1 MKKTF
6 TVNLGSRVFH
16 IDEDAF
22 DELKRYLSGIE
33 KYFADAAERKE
44 IIDDIER
51 RISELFSER
60 IGNRKEVITI
70 SDVREIITILG
81 NPEDIGSSSG
91 EDEQREFYTS
101 NRSRPRGYKR
111 IYRDPEN
118 RVLGGVC
125 GGLGVYFNT
134 DPLVFRILFIV
145 FLLLGGASLL
155 VYAIMWI
162 VIPLAKT
169 RAQKMEMRGEPVTFD
184 TIGRNVKEE
193 FEQVK
198 KNMNFRKKSTQD
210 NNP

>member
-1 MKKTF
+1 M
-6 TVNLGSRVFH
+6 
-16 IDEDAF
+16 
-22 DELKRYLSGIE
+22 
-33 KYFADAAERKE
+33 
-44 IIDDIER
+44 
-51 RISELFSER
+51 
-60 IGNRKEVITI
+60 
-70 SDVREIITILG
+70 
-81 NPEDIGSSSG
+81 
-91 EDEQREFYTS
+91 
-101 NRSRPRGYKR
+101 
-111 IYRDPEN
+111 
-118 RVLGGVC
+118 
-125 GGLGVYFNT
+125 YFNT